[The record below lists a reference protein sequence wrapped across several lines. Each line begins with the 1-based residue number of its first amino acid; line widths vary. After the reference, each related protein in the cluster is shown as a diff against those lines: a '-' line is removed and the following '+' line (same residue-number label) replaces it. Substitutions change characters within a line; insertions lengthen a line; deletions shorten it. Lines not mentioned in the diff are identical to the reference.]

1 MSALPGLQP
10 ESPDHLLGVRPLER
24 SEAIARVLRFECTP
38 WEAHAYYRDSQSLYQ
53 RQRLALLL
61 QGLYRRREARS
72 IAKARL
78 HAQRQ
83 ARYSLSSIRPRML
96 AAINHWRSRWL
107 WRCFGAWR
115 SELYHSWRVLDKAF
129 SAVRRLSNLD
139 LSRALNTWAQTV
151 RERRQ
156 AFQLLKQAVRSWLQ
170 RCFARGFRTWAS
182 HSKAQQRAFRGLR
195 RAVMAILLRELRL
208 ALTTW
213 QSTMHSRKRVTS
225 SPPQARAYSVR
236 CCPMAPQ
243 FSASTDTIHSHA
255 SHSSLAI
262 PTRLPLALVQAM
274 QLLRSTLSTWANR
287 RLANY
292 WRHWRSVGRTM
303 ARAPTRARDPNE
315 AAQIQ
320 PRTVHRTK
328 DHPMLQVLL
337 CCHFR
342 AKLAAC

>member
-1 MSALPGLQP
+1 MATKVFCARLPYVGFAFQGTATRVSRFTP
-10 ESPDHLLGVRPLER
+10 CCHGVF
-24 SEAIARVLRFECTP
+24 AARVKTRTHDLAEYD
-38 WEAHAYYRDSQSLYQ
+38 AQSQTGHL
-53 RQRLALLL
+53 
-61 QGLYRRREARS
+61 
-72 IAKARL
+72 
-78 HAQRQ
+78 
-83 ARYSLSSIRPRML
+83 PP
-96 AAINHWRSRWL
+96 
-107 WRCFGAWR
+107 
-115 SELYHSWRVLDKAF
+115 
-129 SAVRRLSNLD
+129 
-139 LSRALNTWAQTV
+139 
-151 RERRQ
+151 
-156 AFQLLKQAVRSWLQ
+156 
-170 RCFARGFRTWAS
+170 
-182 HSKAQQRAFRGLR
+182 
-195 RAVMAILLRELRL
+195 
-208 ALTTW
+208 
-213 QSTMHSRKRVTS
+213 
-225 SPPQARAYSVR
+225 PPQARAYSVR

>member
-213 QSTMHSRKRVTS
+213 QSTMHSRKRVPPSPPPSARIFSSLLPHGTAVFSKHRHDSFPRITQFPGDPHSS
-225 SPPQARAYSVR
+225 SPRPCAGDAAVALYAQHMGEPKTGKLLA
-236 CCPMAPQ
+236 
-243 FSASTDTIHSHA
+243 
-255 SHSSLAI
+255 SLA
-262 PTRLPLALVQAM
+262 Q
-274 QLLRSTLSTWANR
+274 R
-287 RLANY
+287 R
-292 WRHWRSVGRTM
+292 
-303 ARAPTRARDPNE
+303 P
-315 AAQIQ
+315 
-320 PRTVHRTK
+320 
-328 DHPMLQVLL
+328 DHGTGAHSRKGPQ
-337 CCHFR
+337 
-342 AKLAAC
+342 